1 MNLQCT
7 VYGHEFEIIMN
18 GYTPIKLM
26 CSTCGEEYDVVKV
39 APNGTA
45 QEGCKQ

>member
-1 MNLQCT
+1 MNLECT
-7 VYGHEFEIIMN
+7 VYGHEWEVIMN

-39 APNGTA
+39 APSGST
-45 QEGCKQ
+45 QERRKQ